1 MFPKAQREHAGKG
14 VAPPLCLEG
23 GIAKIERRDGD
34 ECITGMHE
42 CITGVS
48 RGRILEKCRGGLP
61 VNRIG

>member
-34 ECITGMHE
+34 ECITG
-42 CITGVS
+42 VS
-48 RGRILEKCRGGLP
+48 RGRILEKCRGCLP
-61 VNRIG
+61 VNRLG

>member
-1 MFPKAQREHAGKG
+1 MFPESQKEHAGKG

-34 ECITGMHE
+34 ECITG
-42 CITGVS
+42 VS
-48 RGRILEKCRGGLP
+48 RGGSWIPEKCRGCLP